1 MAHAY
6 STSARIE
13 APADVVWQVLSD
25 VERMPSWTG
34 SMTRVTLLGPERAIV
49 VGSRVEIDQPGL
61 PTATWEVDGLT
72 EGHGFSWSSS
82 STPGVRTGIAHR
94 VTPLRGAGP
103 DGGAR
108 QDGGAACE
116 VTFAVARS
124 GMLAGLT
131 DLALAPRARELADAE
146 LADLKAE
153 AELRARDKA

>member
-6 STSARIE
+6 RTSTRID
-13 APADVVWQVLSD
+13 APADVVWQILSD

-34 SMTRVTLLGPERAIV
+34 SMNRVTLLGPERAIV

-72 EGHGFSWSSS
+72 DGQGFSWSSS

-94 VTPLRGAGP
+94 VTPLRGAT
-103 DGGAR
+103 
-108 QDGGAACE
+108 CE
-116 VTFAVARS
+116 VTTAVARS

-131 DLALAPRARELADAE
+131 DLAAGPRSRELADI
-146 LADLKAE
+146 LVADLKAT
-153 AELRARDKA
+153 AELRVRDKG

>member
-6 STSARIE
+6 RTSTRID
-13 APADVVWQVLSD
+13 APADVVWQILSD

-34 SMTRVTLLGPERAIV
+34 SMSRVTLLGPERAIV

-72 EGHGFSWSSS
+72 DGQGFSWSSS

-103 DGGAR
+103 DGDGP
-108 QDGGAACE
+108 DGGAACE
-116 VTFAVARS
+116 VTMVVAQS

-131 DLALAPRARELADAE
+131 NQVVGSRSRELADTE
-146 LADLKAE
+146 LADLRAE
-153 AELRARDKA
+153 AELRVRDKG